1 MAQFLV
7 RLSNLEDNL
16 GTKSFDLT
24 PRAGEFLFMDDG
36 EGRELYFFVLA
47 VVHKPGKTS
56 EIIVELVGDEE
67 DFAQDF
73 AQED

>member
-7 RLSNLEDNL
+7 RSSDLQDTL
-16 GTKSFDLT
+16 GLKSFEIT
-24 PRAGEFLFMDDG
+24 PRAGEFVFLDNG

-47 VVHKPGKTS
+47 VVHKPGKPS